1 MTALKASTTDLAA
14 QVELF
19 ADIQMI
25 FGVQRLICIT

>member
-1 MTALKASTTDLAA
+1 MTTLKAFTTGLAVP
-14 QVELF
+14 VELF